1 MHTSRR
7 FRTTRGGIPRHAT
20 PTNPGNHRMRI
31 TSMNWKMKIVLVLLV
46 LLVTLPSRP
55 AQAQIDLTGEWSPR
69 VYNDGMDI
77 GDYTGIPLNEAG
89 RLRAESWHPE
99 QLDLP
104 ENLCR
109 PHPIDIGLRVSVSQL
124 RITTERDSE
133 TQQPVGFRLHVAW
146 QEPEQVIYMDGRPHP
161 SPN

>member
-1 MHTSRR
+1 MRISRR
-7 FRTTRGGIPRHAT
+7 FPTVLGGIPRHAA
-20 PTNPGNHRMRI
+20 PTSPDERTRFTKMTRK
-31 TSMNWKMKIVLVLLV
+31 MNTILFLL
-46 LLVTLPSRP
+46 LLLAMLSSRP
-55 AQAQIDLTGEWSPR
+55 ASAQVDLAGEWSPR
-69 VYNDGMDI
+69 VYNDHMDI

-124 RITTERDSE
+124 RITTELDNE
-133 TQQPVGFRLHVAW
+133 TRQPVGLRLHV
-146 QEPEQVIYMDGRPHP
+146 
-161 SPN
+161 

>member
-1 MHTSRR
+1 MR
-7 FRTTRGGIPRHAT
+7 FTT
-20 PTNPGNHRMRI
+20 I
-31 TSMNWKMKIVLVLLV
+31 TLFLLLV
-46 LLVTLPSRP
+46 LPARP
-55 AQAQIDLTGEWSPR
+55 ASAQVDLTGEWSPR

-109 PHPIDIGLRVSVSQL
+109 PHPIDKIGRA
-124 RITTERDSE
+124 
-133 TQQPVGFRLHVAW
+133 HV
-146 QEPEQVIYMDGRPHP
+146 
-161 SPN
+161 

>member
-1 MHTSRR
+1 MRSR
-7 FRTTRGGIPRHAT
+7 
-20 PTNPGNHRMRI
+20 
-31 TSMNWKMKIVLVLLV
+31 VLLLV
-46 LLVTLPSRP
+46 LFALASRP
-55 AQAQIDLTGEWSPR
+55 ASAQVDLAGEWSPR
-69 VYNDGMDI
+69 VYNDHMDI

-124 RITTERDSE
+124 RIAPELGRGITT
-133 TQQPVGFRLHVAW
+133 A
-146 QEPEQVIYMDGRPHP
+146 GRPAP
-161 SPN
+161 ARGMAGA

>member
-1 MHTSRR
+1 MVL
-7 FRTTRGGIPRHAT
+7 GGIPRNVA
-20 PTNPGNHRMRI
+20 PTNRDEVMKMNHKTKTI
-31 TSMNWKMKIVLVLLV
+31 WFLLLLLV
-46 LLVTLPSRP
+46 LLPNRP
-55 AQAQIDLTGEWSPR
+55 AQAQVDLTGEWSPR
-69 VYNDGMDI
+69 VYNDHMDI

-124 RITTERDSE
+124 RITTELDNE
-133 TQQPVGFRLHVAW
+133 TRQPLG
-146 QEPEQVIYMDGRPHP
+146 
-161 SPN
+161 